1 MPRREPLPEPRPVRP
16 VPDLLAAARRGGFHS
31 EVGFHIDAAHSG
43 HGVVTVA
50 GKVEHRHLNING
62 VVHGGV
68 YATILDTAMGAS
80 VVSLLAEGET
90 TATTSL
96 YVEFLRAA
104 RQGDTL
110 TARGEVLRR
119 GQHIAFA
126 EGNLY
131 DASGRRLSQARG
143 TWYIWSSDALVPA
156 PAKPRRPR
164 KVSARPA
171 VPHALEE
178 LEPLESLRQAPGP
191 LRERVVAEIPPR
203 RLGALETGPRDRLFE
218 QLR

>member
-1 MPRREPLPEPRPVRP
+1 VPRKEQPPEPRPVRP
-16 VPDLLAAARRGGFHS
+16 LPDWLAAARRGGFQA
-31 EVGFHIDAAHSG
+31 EVGFHIDAARSR

-50 GKVEHRHLNING
+50 GKVEQRHLNING

-80 VVSLLAEGET
+80 VVSLLSEGET

-110 TARGEVLRR
+110 TAQGEVLRR
-119 GQHIAFA
+119 GKHIAFA

-131 DASGRRLSQARG
+131 DTAGRRLSQARG
-143 TWYIWSSDALVPA
+143 TWYIWSSDALSLP

-164 KVSARPA
+164 KR
-171 VPHALEE
+171 
-178 LEPLESLRQAPGP
+178 
-191 LRERVVAEIPPR
+191 
-203 RLGALETGPRDRLFE
+203 
-218 QLR
+218 